1 MQCFQGLWVSGSTY
15 IETGG
20 EKMTLA
26 QRVEELVIA
35 SGTDSK
41 RIIGE
46 FVLQKKSRICDF
58 TTQQIAKETYT
69 SKSALVRFAKTLGF
83 SGWSEFAREYAS
95 EQHYQETHYTDVDPN
110 LPFHEDSSTKDIISL
125 MCSLQMESLM
135 DTADLISPQTIDRI
149 VSLMERSKRIGLF
162 GMSPN
167 SLLGELFRRRMLTI
181 GRNVE
186 IPALGDNGLLASS
199 LDSSDCAIIISY
211 SGNSRTC
218 EPLNTLRFLEPNG
231 VPVIGITSRGTNYLR
246 QHAAYT
252 LSISSQEKL
261 FSKIST
267 FATETSINYLLN
279 VLFSVY
285 FARNYEKNLA
295 DKVEKGKILE
305 YQRFSHLS
313 ELKEETSQA

>member
-1 MQCFQGLWVSGSTY
+1 
-15 IETGG
+15 
-20 EKMTLA
+20 MTLA

-41 RIIGE
+41 RVIGE

-58 TTQQIAKETYT
+58 TTQQIAHETYT
-69 SKSALVRFAKTLGF
+69 SKSALVRFAKALGF
-83 SGWSEFAREYAS
+83 SGWSEFAREFAS
-95 EQHYQETHYTDVDPN
+95 EQHYQETHYTDIDPN
-110 LPFHEDSSTKDIISL
+110 LPFHRDSSTKDIVSL

-135 DTADLISPQTIDRI
+135 DTADLISPQTIDRV
-149 VSLMERSKRIGLF
+149 VSLMEQSKRIALF

-218 EPLNTLRFLEPNG
+218 EPLNALRFLEPNG
-231 VPVIGITSRGTNYLR
+231 VPVVGITSRGNGIQVFPYVGQLD
-246 QHAAYT
+246 QA
-252 LSISSQEKL
+252 
-261 FSKIST
+261 
-267 FATETSINYLLN
+267 
-279 VLFSVY
+279 
-285 FARNYEKNLA
+285 
-295 DKVEKGKILE
+295 
-305 YQRFSHLS
+305 LS
-313 ELKEETSQA
+313 ERRRKGAERGRNRLLPECICGVQKVWHRAAGDDQPL

>member
-1 MQCFQGLWVSGSTY
+1 
-15 IETGG
+15 
-20 EKMTLA
+20 MTLA
-26 QRVEELVIA
+26 QRVEELAIT

-41 RIIGE
+41 RVIGE
-46 FVLQKKSRICDF
+46 YVLHKKSRICDF
-58 TTQQIAKETYT
+58 TTQQIAKETFT
-69 SKSALVRFAKTLGF
+69 SKAALVRFAKTLGY
-83 SGWSEFAREYAS
+83 SGWTEFAREFAS
-95 EQHYQETHYTDVDPN
+95 EQHYQETHYTDIDPN
-110 LPFHEDSSTKDIISL
+110 LPFHKDSSTMDIINL

-135 DTADLISPQTIDRI
+135 DTADLVSPQIIDR
-149 VSLMERSKRIGLF
+149 VVNLMEESKRIGLF

-186 IPALGDNGLLASS
+186 IPALGDNGLLAST

-211 SGNSRTC
+211 SGNSHTC
-218 EPLNTLRFLEPNG
+218 EPLNALRFLEPSK

-246 QHAAYT
+246 QHSTYT

-267 FATETSINYLLN
+267 FATETSINYILN

-285 FARNYEKNLA
+285 FTRNYEKNYA
-295 DKVEKGKILE
+295 NKVEKGRILE
-305 YQRFSHLS
+305 YQRFSQLS
-313 ELKEETSQA
+313 ELKEETTET

>member
-1 MQCFQGLWVSGSTY
+1 
-15 IETGG
+15 
-20 EKMTLA
+20 MTLA

-41 RIIGE
+41 RVIGE

-58 TTQQIAKETYT
+58 TTQQIAHETYT
-69 SKSALVRFAKTLGF
+69 SKSALVRFAKALGF
-83 SGWSEFAREYAS
+83 SGWSEFAREFAS
-95 EQHYQETHYTDVDPN
+95 EQHYQETHYTDIDPN
-110 LPFHEDSSTKDIISL
+110 LPFHRDSSTKDIVSL

-135 DTADLISPQTIDRI
+135 DTADLISPQTIDRV
-149 VSLMERSKRIGLF
+149 VSLMEQSKRIALF

-218 EPLNTLRFLEPNG
+218 EPLNALRFLEPNG
-231 VPVIGITSRGTNYLR
+231 VPVVGITSRGTNYLR

-267 FATETSINYLLN
+267 FATETSINYILN
-279 VLFSVY
+279 ILFSVY
-285 FARNYEKNLA
+285 FARNYEKNLVN
-295 DKVEKGKILE
+295 KVEKGRILE

-313 ELKEETSQA
+313 ELKEETPET

>member
-1 MQCFQGLWVSGSTY
+1 
-15 IETGG
+15 
-20 EKMTLA
+20 MTLA
-26 QRVEELVIA
+26 QRVEELVIV
-35 SGTDSK
+35 SGVGSK
-41 RIIGE
+41 RVIGE
-46 FVLQKKSRICDF
+46 FVLQKRSRLCDF
-58 TTQQIAKETYT
+58 TTQQIAQETYT

-83 SGWSEFAREYAS
+83 SGWSEFAREFAG
-95 EQHYQETHYTDVDPN
+95 EQHYQETHYTDIDPN
-110 LPFHEDSSTKDIISL
+110 LPFHKDSSTKDIISL

-135 DTADLISPQTIDRI
+135 DTADLISPQTIDRV
-149 VSLMERSKRIGLF
+149 VSLLEKSKRIGLF

-218 EPLNTLRFLEPNG
+218 EPLNALRFLEPNR

-267 FATETSINYLLN
+267 FATETSINYILN

-285 FARNYEKNLA
+285 FARNYENNFA
-295 DKVEKGKILE
+295 DKVEKGRILE

-313 ELKEETSQA
+313 ELKEESSDS

>member
-1 MQCFQGLWVSGSTY
+1 
-15 IETGG
+15 
-20 EKMTLA
+20 MTLA

-41 RIIGE
+41 RVIGE
-46 FVLQKKSRICDF
+46 FVLQKKSRLCDF
-58 TTQQIAKETYT
+58 TTQQIAQETYT
-69 SKSALVRFAKTLGF
+69 SKSALVRFAKALGF
-83 SGWSEFAREYAS
+83 SGWSEFAREYAN
-95 EQHYQETHYTDVDPN
+95 EQHYQETHYTDIDPN
-110 LPFHEDSSTKDIISL
+110 LPFREDSSTKDIVNL

-135 DTADLISPQTIDRI
+135 DTADLVSPQTIDR
-149 VSLMERSKRIGLF
+149 VVNLMERSKRIGLF

-199 LDSSDCAIIISY
+199 LDLSDCAIIISY
-211 SGNSRTC
+211 SGNSYAC
-218 EPLNTLRFLEPNG
+218 EPLNALRFLEPND

-267 FATETSINYLLN
+267 FATETSINYILN

-285 FARNYEKNLA
+285 FVRNYEKNLA
-295 DKVEKGKILE
+295 DKIEKGRILE

-313 ELKEETSQA
+313 ELKEETSES

>member
-1 MQCFQGLWVSGSTY
+1 
-15 IETGG
+15 
-20 EKMTLA
+20 MTLA
-26 QRVEELVIA
+26 QRVEELVIV
-35 SGTDSK
+35 SGVGSK
-41 RIIGE
+41 RVNGE
-46 FVLQKKSRICDF
+46 YVLQKRSRLCDF
-58 TTQQIAKETYT
+58 TTQQIAQETYT

-83 SGWSEFAREYAS
+83 SGWSEFAREFAG
-95 EQHYQETHYTDVDPN
+95 EQHYQETHYTDIDPN
-110 LPFHEDSSTKDIISL
+110 LPFHKDSSTKDIISL

-135 DTADLISPQTIDRI
+135 DTADLISPQTIDRV
-149 VSLMERSKRIGLF
+149 VSLLEKSKRIGLF

-218 EPLNTLRFLEPNG
+218 EPLNALRFLEPNR

-267 FATETSINYLLN
+267 FATETSINYILN
-279 VLFSVY
+279 ILFSVY
-285 FARNYEKNLA
+285 FARNYENNFA
-295 DKVEKGKILE
+295 DKVEKGRILE

-313 ELKEETSQA
+313 ELKEESSDS